1 MFIEQVFDTGRVA
14 VPTPDLS
21 ALRQLGDR
29 VRPLAGA
36 GERTLPVPEAF
47 VSILPRGGLQRGTMV
62 ATGGVAA
69 SSLALAL
76 AGPVTVAGAW
86 VAMVGLEQMGL
97 LAAAELGVDLERVLL
112 VANPGPETW
121 ATTVATLLDAVDLV
135 LVRPPRPVAV
145 GVQRRLS
152 ARARERGSVLIQV
165 GGHAGAWAT
174 APDLVLSATAATW
187 SGLGVG
193 HGHLRARRVSV
204 AVTGR
209 RGADRPRRAE
219 LWLPGPGGEIARVA
233 AEVVPAAPPASV
245 PGLRE
250 VG

>member
-1 MFIEQVFDTGRVA
+1 MFDTGSVA

-21 ALRQLGDR
+21 ALRLLGDR
-29 VRPLAGA
+29 VRPLTGA
-36 GERTLPVPEAF
+36 GERTLSVPEAF
-47 VSILPRGGLQRGTMV
+47 VSILPQGGLQRGTMV

-76 AGPVTVAGAW
+76 AGPVTAAGSW

-112 VANPGPETW
+112 VANPDAATW
-121 ATTVATLLDAVDLV
+121 AATVATLLDAVDLV
-135 LVRPPRPVAV
+135 LVRPPRPVAA
-145 GVQRRLS
+145 GVQRRLG

-165 GGHAGAWAT
+165 GGYAGVWAT
-174 APDLVLSATAATW
+174 APDLVVSATSATW

-193 HGHLRARRVSV
+193 HGHLRARRVNV

-209 RGADRPRRAE
+209 RGADRPRCAE

-233 AEVVPAAPPASV
+233 PVVAPAAPPV
-245 PGLRE
+245 PLPQLRE